1 MVSGLFFLGNKMGF
15 RRQGREAAL
24 KILYSLEFSDIP
36 SGAGAAKEYWSER
49 KGSKS
54 LKEYAF
60 SLVDG
65 VRENLSKIDAMIEE
79 AAEHWTVER
88 ISEVDKNI
96 IRLAAYELTECSD
109 IPAAV
114 IINEAVEIAKQY
126 SGKDSAS
133 FINGVLG
140 KIEKIKNSS
149 SDK

>member
-1 MVSGLFFLGNKMGF
+1 MVSGLFFLGNKMGL

-36 SGAGAAKEYWSER
+36 TAAAAKEYWSER

-54 LKEYAF
+54 LKEYTF
-60 SLVDG
+60 SLANG
-65 VRENLSKIDAMIEE
+65 VRENLSNIDTLIEE

-140 KIEKIKNSS
+140 KIEKIKNNSP
-149 SDK
+149 DK